1 MCMFPGQYVLDG
13 CVVNT
18 HRKRRSRYRCTP
30 LHVETTEIAQRSKRT
45 YIITPNCRAR
55 AHARCLDVCSMATCV
70 HAQCGSYVRHRL
82 VTTFRQHDIAG
93 VRRSLYAGRT
103 IHQKCPPL
111 PQQKTQCMSKHTQAA
126 RHHQTPADKN
136 RPKEVIVY
144 TFKPN

>member
-70 HAQCGSYVRHRL
+70 HAQCGPYVRHRL

-93 VRRSLYAGRT
+93 VRRSLYAGLT

-111 PQQKTQCMSKHTQAA
+111 PQKKITMYEQTYAGSTPSPNTSGQKPPERGDRVH
-126 RHHQTPADKN
+126 
-136 RPKEVIVY
+136 I
-144 TFKPN
+144 